1 MNSSY
6 FNAMAG
12 AFLAVVFVV
21 MTVSIAGDAIFHS
34 EAPETEGY
42 ALVAL
47 EGGTAPAADTGGSDT
62 LPPIAPLLASA
73 DVEGGQKSFRKCVAC
88 HTVEDGGANKVGPNL
103 WNIVNKP
110 AATVDGFG
118 YSSAMTDYADGG
130 QTVWDYEALNR
141 FLEAPKRYIKGTAM
155 GFAGLRKEDERA
167 DVIAYLRSLSD
178 SPAPLPDPAAAQEEA
193 PMAVDGEQTEPESE
207 AADAQSDT
215 ATDAAPQSDG
225 TTDAEPNA
233 DEPAAA
239 DPAAP
244 TDSDGTSDTPAAA
257 DDSGA
262 TTSE

>member
-21 MTVSIAGDAIFHS
+21 MTVSISADAIFHS

-47 EGGTAPAADTGGSDT
+47 EGGTAPAADTSGSDT

-73 DVEGGQKSFRKCVAC
+73 DIEGGQRSFRKCVAC
-88 HTVEDGGANKVGPNL
+88 HTVEEGGANKVGPNL

-110 AATVDGFG
+110 VATVDGFG
-118 YSSAMTDYADGG
+118 YSSAMTAYADGG
-130 QTVWDYEALNR
+130 QTVWGYEPLNR
-141 FLEAPKRYIKGTAM
+141 FLAAPKRYIRGTAM

-178 SPAPLPDPAAAQEEA
+178 SPAPLPDPAAAQESA
-193 PMAVDGEQTEPESE
+193 PMASDGEQAETESE
-207 AADAQSDT
+207 AAEAQSDT
-215 ATDAAPQSDG
+215 ATDAAPQADG
-225 TTDAEPNA
+225 ATDAGTNA
-233 DEPAAA
+233 DEPAADA
-239 DPAAP
+239 AAP
-244 TDSDGTSDTPAAA
+244 TDSDSTTDAPASTDDSDASTSD
-257 DDSGA
+257 
-262 TTSE
+262 